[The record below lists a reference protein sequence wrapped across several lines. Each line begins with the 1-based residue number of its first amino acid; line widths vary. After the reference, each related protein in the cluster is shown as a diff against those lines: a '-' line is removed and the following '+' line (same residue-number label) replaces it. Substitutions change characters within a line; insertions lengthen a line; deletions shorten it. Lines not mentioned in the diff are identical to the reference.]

1 MDEGKRASLK
11 DSLNLLWD
19 LINSVNSNDIERAK
33 IRIKEYGYIANPK
46 YIMELLDYLESYWEE
61 KTNES

>member
-46 YIMELLDYLESYWEE
+46 YIMELLDYLESY
-61 KTNES
+61 